1 MAFLR
6 FVVSEI
12 HPDSG
17 VKNGLFD
24 LAYTH
29 RDSDEVSE
37 EHRQILADHLAWFA
51 KRLPKPK
58 RFNRSSSK
66 GFYRRAT
73 KGIAWFRDTAIEHI
87 ARMHEMRRI
96 VEANGHSVELIRE
109 ERIGYVVYED
119 DVQVVA
125 EPFANT
131 RTDT

>member
-17 VKNGLFD
+17 VNNGLFE
-24 LAYTH
+24 LAYTL
-29 RDSDEVSE
+29 RDADDVSE
-37 EHRQILADHLAWFA
+37 EDRQVLADHLAWFA
-51 KRLPKPK
+51 KSLSTPE

-66 GFYRRAT
+66 GYYRRAT
-73 KGIAWFRDTAIEHI
+73 RGIAWFRDTAVEHI

-96 VEANGHSVELIRE
+96 VEANGHAVELIRE

-125 EPFANT
+125 EPFSDT
-131 RTDT
+131 RTGA